1 MWMCPPCH
9 QLTPRTSSASA
20 EWTTSCSGLQG
31 RGRGRAGLSSF
42 PSSGSDGAGAGGRLF
57 SAPQDRGAIQLQHH
71 GSAAPGKASLST
83 ASQGKKWGGLNLGVR
98 AASSLCQEFQVGC
111 TLHGEFYRDGSPG
124 SKVVGNR
131 RPGKCRDMGLDG
143 HLFYLPLGR
152 GPACPA
158 EVEGSSV
165 WEMGLLLVVRASL
178 CRESPLPDP
187 GRIHTLPFRGAEKAS
202 SWDGALPPSL
212 CPQYFKYEFPEGVDS
227 VIVKVASNTAFPCSV
242 ISIQDVLVSQRPASG
257 GPGCWRE
264 GTGPRTLS
272 ICLCPPLPAVSCV

>member
-1 MWMCPPCH
+1 MSAPTKNESEVQFFYDVSTLSPVNTTYQPTQPTDDFVLRSAGEREGACGDCPPS
-9 QLTPRTSSASA
+9 QALGVMVLGA
-20 EWTTSCSGLQG
+20 
-31 RGRGRAGLSSF
+31 GRA
-42 PSSGSDGAGAGGRLF
+42 LF
-57 SAPQDRGAIQLQHH
+57 APQDRGAIQLQHH

-165 WEMGLLLVVRASL
+165 WEMGLLPGQSLSLQRAHCL
-178 CRESPLPDP
+178 
-187 GRIHTLPFRGAEKAS
+187 TLGGFIPF
-202 SWDGALPPSL
+202 P
-212 CPQYFKYEFPEGVDS
+212 
-227 VIVKVASNTAFPCSV
+227 
-242 ISIQDVLVSQRPASG
+242 
-257 GPGCWRE
+257 
-264 GTGPRTLS
+264 
-272 ICLCPPLPAVSCV
+272 